1 MEIPNT
7 EPLGGN
13 MDGMGDLD
21 NTPMPPMGSGDMDN
35 DPMGSEDPMGG
46 GQDPMGD
53 PNGGD
58 DPMGDDMGNEPPM
71 DDEPNDDNDELDDVM
86 DSLSVENQAAVLKYA
101 KSMVDDGGDDE
112 QGGEMPMEGFRSM
125 KRIIDE
131 TINDVLDGYEGTDR
145 PQKKVPKS
153 YRNLKSPFKSP
164 Y

>member
-7 EPLGGN
+7 EPLGGS

-21 NTPMPPMGSGDMDN
+21 NTPMPPMGSGDMGN
-35 DPMGSEDPMGG
+35 
-46 GQDPMGD
+46 DPMGD
-53 PNGGD
+53 PNGEGET
-58 DPMGDDMGNEPPM
+58 MGDDIGNEPPM
-71 DDEPNDDNDELDDVM
+71 DDEPNDDNDELDDVI
-86 DSLSVENQAAVLKYA
+86 DSLSVEDKAAVLKYA
-101 KSMVDDGGDDE
+101 KSMADDGGDDE

-145 PQKKVPKS
+145 PQKKVAKS